1 MGVLLHLVMCLWLC
15 SISGQYCS
23 SLQLMQ
29 NNHCHMSKKCHF
41 SQPIFGFYWGVF
53 WLFQLTQVSWSV
65 AGAALSL
72 DIAKA
77 YFEEKIIADWK
88 QGAFL
93 LLERCVRSSSFL
105 NCIYEEVAEWQ
116 AHEGSL
122 THIRQAFFT
131 WLLKDDLQFLQREL
145 QHPALVETISSIYSF
160 QIFLLIEYCKVWVEL
175 IAKSRRSEVLTKPRC
190 GVEICSLPPS

>member
-1 MGVLLHLVMCLWLC
+1 MPFLPANFWILLRCVLALPAHPGKL
-15 SISGQYCS
+15 
-23 SLQLMQ
+23 
-29 NNHCHMSKKCHF
+29 KCC
-41 SQPIFGFYWGVF
+41 W
-53 WLFQLTQVSWSV
+53 

-116 AHEGSL
+116 AHEGSH
-122 THIRQAFFT
+122 THNRQALFT